1 MQAFKASISNRN
13 PKNKRPKKASAD
25 QMLPNDIATV
35 LMSSLLYNVWKRE
48 RGKASG
54 INQRVIEIIHGV
66 SVALARLSKFCGSE
80 ETNLTSGLKT
90 LKWILRFHKIFF
102 IASVSKF

>member
-1 MQAFKASISNRN
+1 
-13 PKNKRPKKASAD
+13 
-25 QMLPNDIATV
+25 MLPNDNATV

-48 RGKASG
+48 RREKASG

-66 SVALARLSKFCGSE
+66 SVALARLSKFCGRE